1 MDLPALP
8 ADAPRHLLIGFSG
21 GRDSCALL
29 HRLAMLR
36 EERGWRLR
44 AVHVDHGL
52 HPDSAHWAEQALS
65 MAAVLGVDC
74 ALHRVAVRPAGSGLE
89 AAARRA
95 RMDALAAERRQD
107 ETLVLAQHR
116 DDQIETVLL
125 ALLRGRD
132 RGLAGMRGWTLDA
145 RGPVWRPLLDISAAR
160 IADYARQQALR
171 WIDDPSNTDPRIER
185 NALRHALLPTLRQ
198 HFPAADNAIAALAA
212 RQATTLAAWD
222 ALAERDLADL
232 LDAAGST
239 LDADG
244 LRALGPAR
252 GAAVLRHWVGAQH
265 GRISNDALSR
275 VFGTWAGMPRSRA
288 LRQAQ
293 GVFWL
298 RQWDGRLWWTP
309 RPASPPAPPA
319 TQPPPWDGRAALDLG
334 PGGVLRLSGAEA
346 LPAALHPRRRAD
358 GDGRWALQGASSAGQ
373 RVSARFTHWRIPPWQ
388 RDTLP
393 LLVDAEG
400 RLQAIADLD
409 YAPAFDHWLRERGAR
424 LLWQPGPG
432 LG

>member
-44 AVHVDHGL
+44 AVHIDHGL
-52 HPDSAHWAEQALS
+52 HPDSGHWAEQALS
-65 MAAVLGVDC
+65 MAAALGVDC
-74 ALHRVAVRPAGSGLE
+74 ALHRVTVRPSGSGLE

-95 RMDALAAERRQD
+95 RMDALTAERRQD

-145 RGPVWRPLLDISAAR
+145 RGPVWRPLLDITAAR
-160 IADYARQQALR
+160 IADYARQHALC

-185 NALRHALLPTLRQ
+185 NALRHALLPALRQ
-198 HFPAADNAIAALAA
+198 HFPAADSAIAALAA

-232 LDAAGST
+232 LDAASST

-252 GAAVLRHWVGAQH
+252 GAAVLRRWVGGQH
-265 GRISNDALSR
+265 GRISNDALNR
-275 VFGTWAGMPRSRA
+275 VFGAWAGMPRSRA

-293 GVFWL
+293 GAHWL

-309 RPASPPAPPA
+309 RLASPAEPA
-319 TQPPPWDGRAALDLG
+319 TTHPPPWDGRAALDLG
-334 PGGVLRLSGAEA
+334 LGGGLRLIGAEA
-346 LPAALHPRRRAD
+346 LPAALHLRRR
-358 GDGRWALQGASSAGQ
+358 GDGRWVLQGASGAGQ
-373 RVSARFTHWRIPPWQ
+373 RVSARLAHWRIPPWQ
-388 RDTLP
+388 RDSLP

-400 RLQAIADLD
+400 QLQAIADLD
-409 YAPAFDHWLRERGAR
+409 YAPAFEHWLRERGAR
-424 LLWQPGPG
+424 LFWQPGPG